1 MQSLLAELLKA
12 AGASSIVRG
21 STSQR
26 ITAMMLALHV
36 MMRDQ
41 MTQETRVHEIV
52 QIAMDENWP
61 PIVDYISKCA
71 AMLGEAI
78 AAG

>member
-1 MQSLLAELLKA
+1 
-12 AGASSIVRG
+12 
-21 STSQR
+21 
-26 ITAMMLALHV
+26 MMLALHV